1 MTDPNTV
8 QHVNVKIFAEPPVS
22 IDLAGAT
29 PVFHRWI
36 QDSVCEELLVDVAD
50 YRHVPAG
57 PGVMLIGHEAN
68 YSLDCADDR
77 LGLLYN
83 RKSVLEGA
91 AQDKLLQAFGAA
103 LFACRQLEEDD
114 RFRGKLR
121 FNAGDCEVIL
131 NDRLIAGNTE
141 ETWIALKPE
150 LTRFFDR
157 LFGANT
163 YTMVRLGEPRERFRI
178 GVKTRTPVTV
188 TSLAGAL
195 QPA

>member
-1 MTDPNTV
+1 MTDPNSV
-8 QHVNVKIFAEPPVS
+8 QHVNIKIFAEQPALV
-22 IDLAGAT
+22 DLAGAA

-68 YSLDCADDR
+68 YSLDCAYDR

-83 RKSVLEGA
+83 RKSVLDGS

-114 RFRGKLR
+114 CFRGKLR
-121 FNAGDCEVIL
+121 FNAGNCEVIL
-131 NDRLIAGNTE
+131 NDRLIAPNTD
-141 ETWIALKPE
+141 ETWVALKPE
-150 LTRFFDR
+150 LITFFDR

-163 YTMVRLGEPRERFRI
+163 YTMEQLGEPRERFRA
-178 GVKTRTPVTV
+178 GVKTRTPVAV
-188 TSLAGAL
+188 KSLLGAL